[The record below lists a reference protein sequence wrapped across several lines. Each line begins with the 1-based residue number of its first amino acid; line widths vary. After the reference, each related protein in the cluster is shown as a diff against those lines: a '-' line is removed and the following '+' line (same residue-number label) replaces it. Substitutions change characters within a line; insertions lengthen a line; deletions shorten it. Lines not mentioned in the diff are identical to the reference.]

1 MLSTLLN
8 TSSKYLFLLIFHQ
21 PLLFWPKQTSKT
33 LIFFPFWELPHLN
46 HAIPVWFM
54 LKHAIPQ
61 HLLSILFLPNLM
73 LITQQPLFKK
83 KKKASQVFLK
93 FSQSRASLCQ
103 TICIDLKNDKAYSFP
118 SGGYMNQPG
127 QSVLIPL
134 GTMTGSIRTIIYK
147 EQTIYKDR

>member
-1 MLSTLLN
+1 M
-8 TSSKYLFLLIFHQ
+8 
-21 PLLFWPKQTSKT
+21 
-33 LIFFPFWELPHLN
+33 LN
-46 HAIPVWFM
+46 HAI
-54 LKHAIPQ
+54 LQ

-73 LITQQPLFKK
+73 LMTQQPLFKK
-83 KKKASQVFLK
+83 KKK
-93 FSQSRASLCQ
+93 SLSGVSKVQ
-103 TICIDLKNDKAYSFP
+103 PELSITVPNDLHRPENDKAYYFP